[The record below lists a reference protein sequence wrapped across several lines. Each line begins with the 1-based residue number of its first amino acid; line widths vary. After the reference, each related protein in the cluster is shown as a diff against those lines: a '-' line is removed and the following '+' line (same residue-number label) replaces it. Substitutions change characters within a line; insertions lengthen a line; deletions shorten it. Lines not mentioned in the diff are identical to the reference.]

1 MTDILDLPEW
11 NVLTSRL
18 DDGSYT
24 IEAEYTLPLQACTK
38 CGVVGKLYRHGP
50 KVVTY
55 RDSPIR
61 GAHVQLA
68 AKVQRYKC
76 RECGGTSLQPLGGVE
91 VDRRMTK
98 RCVEFIKTQCMR
110 DTFTRLSQH
119 IGCDEKT
126 IRNIANDYVE
136 HMNTQFRPYLP
147 NWLGIDE
154 TKIAGDMR
162 CVLTDVGRN
171 VPIDILPSRDQDTL
185 ARWLAAFP
193 DRSTL
198 LGVATDMWRPYLN
211 VVNMMAPGVPV
222 VIDKFHVVRMANYA
236 LDKTR
241 IRRGKAQGVKVNKE
255 WKRSKVLLNKS
266 AANLTDKQSFNLD
279 MWLDNDPE
287 VAQSYQL
294 KEDFYALYNL
304 SKADAI
310 PAMEGWVQRVK
321 ASDVAADYKDLL
333 SALKN
338 WRQQI
343 VNYFDHPITNGYT
356 EALNGMTKV
365 INRNGRGYTFEIIR
379 ARMLFSNNSRAGQ
392 SPEWF
397 CVSCGGLFFEDER
410 AVWLPVEDGD
420 SRRHCLCVE
429 CNERSITHAKEFYD
443 NLDEFFESTPF
454 SE

>member
-1 MTDILDLPEW
+1 MTDILQLQDWQVTAAHLED
-11 NVLTSRL
+11 NT
-18 DDGSYT
+18 YT
-24 IEAEYTLPLQACTK
+24 IQAEYRVALQACTK
-38 CGVVGKLYRHGP
+38 CGLIGKLYRHGP
-50 KVVTY
+50 KLVTY

-61 GAHVQLA
+61 GAHVQLE

-76 RECGGTSLQPLGGVE
+76 RECGGTSLQPLEGVE

-98 RCVEFIKTQCMR
+98 RCVEYIKTQCLR
-110 DTFTRLSQH
+110 DTFTRLAEH

-126 IRNIANDYVE
+126 IRNIANDYV
-136 HMNTQFRPYLP
+136 HYMNTQFKPYLP

-171 VPIDILPSRDQDTL
+171 VPIDILPHRDQDTL
-185 ARWLAAFP
+185 ARWLHGFS

-236 LDKTR
+236 VDKTR

-266 AANLTDKQSFNLD
+266 GANLTDKQAFNLD
-279 MWLDNDPE
+279 MWVENDTE
-287 VAQSYQL
+287 IGQSYQF

-304 SKADAI
+304 PKAEAVPAI
-310 PAMEGWVQRVK
+310 EAWVAQVK

-343 VNYFDHPITNGYT
+343 INYFDNPITNGYT

-379 ARMLFSNNSRAGQ
+379 ARVLFSRSTRAGQ
-392 SPEWF
+392 TPEWF
-397 CVSCGGLFFEDER
+397 CASCGGLFYEDER
-410 AVWLPVEDGD
+410 AVWMPTEPGD
-420 SRRHCLCVE
+420 DRKHCLCHE
-429 CNERSITHAKEFYD
+429 CNERSITQAMEWEDTIDWAEVYTQ
-443 NLDEFFESTPF
+443 L

>member
-1 MTDILDLPEW
+1 MTNILDLPDW
-11 NVLTSRL
+11 NVLSSRL
-18 DDGSYT
+18 DQGVYT
-24 IEAEYTLPLQACTK
+24 IEAEYTKPLQACTK
-38 CGVVGKLYRHGP
+38 CGLIGKLYRHGP
-50 KVVTY
+50 KVVAY

-61 GAHVQLA
+61 GAHVQLE

-76 RECGGTSLQPLGGVE
+76 RECGGTSLQPLEGIE

-98 RCVEFIKTQCMR
+98 RCVEYIKTQCLR
-110 DTFTRLSQH
+110 DTFTRLAEH

-126 IRNIANDYVE
+126 IRNIANDYV
-136 HMNTQFRPYLP
+136 HYMNTQFKPYLP

-171 VPIDILPSRDQDTL
+171 VPIDILPHRDQDTL
-185 ARWLAAFP
+185 ARWLHGFS

-211 VVNMMAPGVPV
+211 VVNMMMPGVPV

-236 LDKTR
+236 VDKTR
-241 IRRGKAQGVKVNKE
+241 IRRGKAQGIKVNKE

-266 AANLTDKQSFNLD
+266 GANLTDKQAFNLD
-279 MWLDNDPE
+279 MWVDNDAE
-287 VAQSYQL
+287 IGQSYQF
-294 KEDFYALYNL
+294 KEDFYTLYNL
-304 SKADAI
+304 PKDEAI
-310 PAMEGWVQRVK
+310 PALDLWLAAVK
-321 ASDVAADYKDLL
+321 ASDVVADYKDLL

-343 VNYFDHPITNGYT
+343 LNYFDYQITNGYT

-365 INRNGRGYTFEIIR
+365 INRNGRGYTFDIIR
-379 ARMLFSNNSRAGQ
+379 ARVLFSRSARAGQ

-397 CVSCGGLFFEDER
+397 CVSCGGLFFEDET
-410 AVWLPVEDGD
+410 ASCMHTEEGD
-420 SRRHCLCVE
+420 DRKHCICPE
-429 CNERSITHAKEFYD
+429 CSERSITQSMEWEDSIDWAEVYTHY
-443 NLDEFFESTPF
+443 